1 MKRIA
6 TLLASLALTISAM
19 GQGTMDFA
27 QKFMEQC
34 EGDTAVHCVTVS
46 PKMMEQ
52 IAQGGTDGRDAN
64 LMQAI
69 EKLKSARIV
78 TVSTHGEGYYQVAE
92 GLLKKNARRFA
103 AGKTYHTG
111 HAHGAFYTRKGT
123 EGETVELVML
133 HADTERRKLVI
144 VNLTGDI
151 DRDFIDNLTRS
162 FAGKTAKAQTKRK
175 DNSMLS
181 L

>member
-1 MKRIA
+1 MKRL
-6 TLLASLALTISAM
+6 TSLLAFLALTLSAM
-19 GQGTMDFA
+19 GQGAMDFA

-52 IAQGGTDGRDAN
+52 IAQGGSDGRDAN
-64 LMQAI
+64 LVQAI

-78 TVSTHGEGYYQVAE
+78 TASIHGEGYYQVAE
-92 GLLKKNARRFA
+92 GLLRKNAHRFA
-103 AGKTYHTG
+103 AGKTYRTS
-111 HAHGAFYTRKGT
+111 HAHGAFFTRKGT

-133 HADTERRKLVI
+133 HADTAHRRLVI

-151 DRDFIDNLTRS
+151 DRDFIDCLTRS
-162 FAGKTAKAQTKRK
+162 LAGKTAKA
-175 DNSMLS
+175 
-181 L
+181 